1 MPVLR
6 SLIIISHFI
15 IPNAWRTATTTT
27 MASSSSSSSE
37 PQSRRA
43 LRTTRRIL
51 IKAGTSVVANDD
63 GRPSLIRLSAICEQ
77 IAELQ
82 RSGVQI
88 IMVSSGA
95 TGMGKRLLRT
105 KSRMSMSIAEVTEQ
119 VTNMMDSTSNSNLA
133 SLNEEEEHN
142 LVHNQHH
149 HRNTPPPHHSRSES
163 LGGSML
169 NGGVGV
175 EDSKKTFQS
184 ACAAGGQFEMM

>member
-1 MPVLR
+1 
-6 SLIIISHFI
+6 
-15 IPNAWRTATTTT
+15 
-27 MASSSSSSSE
+27 MASTSSATE

-88 IMVSSGA
+88 IMVSSGD

-119 VTNMMDSTSNSNLA
+119 VTNMMDTNSNSNLA

-142 LVHNQHH
+142 L
-149 HRNTPPPHHSRSES
+149 HRTTSPPPHHSRSES

>member
-1 MPVLR
+1 M
-6 SLIIISHFI
+6 
-15 IPNAWRTATTTT
+15 
-27 MASSSSSSSE
+27 
-37 PQSRRA
+37 
-43 LRTTRRIL
+43 
-51 IKAGTSVVANDD
+51 
-63 GRPSLIRLSAICEQ
+63 
-77 IAELQ
+77 
-82 RSGVQI
+82 QI

-119 VTNMMDSTSNSNLA
+119 VTNMMDSTSSSNLA

-149 HRNTPPPHHSRSES
+149 RNTPPPHSRSES

>member
-1 MPVLR
+1 
-6 SLIIISHFI
+6 
-15 IPNAWRTATTTT
+15 
-27 MASSSSSSSE
+27 MASSSSSTE

-119 VTNMMDSTSNSNLA
+119 VTNMMDSNYSNSNLA

-142 LVHNQHH
+142 LHN
-149 HRNTPPPHHSRSES
+149 RATPPPHHHGRSES

>member
-1 MPVLR
+1 
-6 SLIIISHFI
+6 
-15 IPNAWRTATTTT
+15 
-27 MASSSSSSSE
+27 MASSSSSE

-119 VTNMMDSTSNSNLA
+119 VTNMMDSNSNSNLA

-142 LVHNQHH
+142 LVHS
-149 HRNTPPPHHSRSES
+149 RATPPPHHSRSES

>member
-1 MPVLR
+1 M
-6 SLIIISHFI
+6 
-15 IPNAWRTATTTT
+15 TTTN
-27 MASSSSSSSE
+27 E

-82 RSGVQI
+82 RNGVEI

-105 KSRMSMSIAEVTEQ
+105 KSRLSMSIAEVTEQ
-119 VTNMMDSTSNSNLA
+119 VTNSSSNLA
-133 SLNEEEEHN
+133 SLQEEEEHQMN
-142 LVHNQHH
+142 HPPGMLMNTSP
-149 HRNTPPPHHSRSES
+149 HRRTDS

-169 NGGVGV
+169 NGGVGA
-175 EDSKKTFQS
+175 ENSKKTFQS
-184 ACAAGGQFEMM
+184 ACAAGGQFEMMR

>member
-1 MPVLR
+1 
-6 SLIIISHFI
+6 
-15 IPNAWRTATTTT
+15 
-27 MASSSSSSSE
+27 MASTSSSNE

-119 VTNMMDSTSNSNLA
+119 VTNMMDTNSNSNLA

-142 LVHNQHH
+142 L
-149 HRNTPPPHHSRSES
+149 HRTTSPPPHHHSRSES